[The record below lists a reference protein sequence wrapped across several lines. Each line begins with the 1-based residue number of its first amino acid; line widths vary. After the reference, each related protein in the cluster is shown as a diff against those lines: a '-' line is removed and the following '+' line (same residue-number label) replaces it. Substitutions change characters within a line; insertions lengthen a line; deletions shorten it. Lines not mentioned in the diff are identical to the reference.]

1 MFRNILYKLL
11 LFCIPFALFGNEINI
26 VPIANKNINYK
37 SKIYSHDVRLIQEN
51 QKFKCKKY
59 LNVIDL
65 KKNKYYALHYIA
77 KDRAICAEDVFIP
90 KSNTIRFKFGN
101 LEIEKEGTIVKET
114 EEYIKIKSLD
124 GTIDKI
130 YKDGRN

>member
-1 MFRNILYKLL
+1 MFHKFNLKFLIL
-11 LFCIPFALFGNEINI
+11 FFPFILVANEINI

-37 SKIYSHDVRLIQEN
+37 SKIYSYDVRLVQEN
-51 QKFKCKKY
+51 QKYKCKNY
-59 LNVIDL
+59 IDVITL
-65 KKNKYYALHYIA
+65 KKNKYFAQHYIA

-101 LEIEKEGTIVKET
+101 LEIEREGTIIKET
-114 EEYIKIKSLD
+114 EEYIKIKNFD

>member
-1 MFRNILYKLL
+1 MFRNFYLKFLL
-11 LFCIPFALFGNEINI
+11 SFFPIVLFSNEITV

-37 SKIYSHDVRLIQEN
+37 SKIYSYDVRLVQEN
-51 QKFKCKKY
+51 QKYKCKKY
-59 LNVIDL
+59 VDVITL
-65 KKNKYYALHYIA
+65 KKNKYFAQHYIA
-77 KDRAICAEDVFIP
+77 KDRTICAEDVFIP

-101 LEIEKEGTIVKET
+101 LEIEREGTVIKET
-114 EEYIKIKSLD
+114 DEYIKIKNFD

>member
-1 MFRNILYKLL
+1 MVKNICFNLL
-11 LFCIPFALFGNEINI
+11 LFFLPLTVIAGEINI
-26 VPIANKNINYK
+26 VPIANKSIQYK
-37 SKIYSHDVRLIQEN
+37 SKIYSYDVRLVQEN
-51 QKFKCKKY
+51 KKFKCKNY
-59 LNVIDL
+59 IDVITL
-65 KKNKYYALHYIA
+65 KKNRYFAQHYIA

-101 LEIEKEGTIVKET
+101 LEIERSGTIIKET
-114 EEYIKIKSLD
+114 DKYIKIKNFD

>member
-1 MFRNILYKLL
+1 MFQNIYIKLL
-11 LFCIPFALFGNEINI
+11 LCTFSLSVFAGEINI

-37 SKIYSHDVRLIQEN
+37 SKIYTYDIRLIQEN
-51 QKFKCKKY
+51 QKYKCKNY
-59 LNVIDL
+59 IDIITL
-65 KKNKYYALHYIA
+65 KKNKYFAQHYIA

-101 LEIEKEGTIVKET
+101 LEIEREGTILKET
-114 EEYIKIKSLD
+114 DEYIKIKNFD

>member
-1 MFRNILYKLL
+1 VFKNIYFKLL
-11 LFCIPFALFGNEINI
+11 LCFLPLVINANEINI

-37 SKIYSHDVRLIQEN
+37 SKIYNYDVRLIQEN
-51 QKFKCKKY
+51 QKFKCKNY
-59 LNVIDL
+59 IDVITL
-65 KKNKYYALHYIA
+65 KKNKYFAQHYIA

-90 KSNTIRFKFGN
+90 RSNTIRFKFGN
-101 LEIEKEGTIVKET
+101 LEIEREGTVIKET
-114 EEYIKIKSLD
+114 DEYIKIKNFD

>member
-1 MFRNILYKLL
+1 MFKNIYFKLL
-11 LFCIPFALFGNEINI
+11 LCFLPLVINANEINI

-37 SKIYSHDVRLIQEN
+37 SKIYSYDVRLIQEN
-51 QKFKCKKY
+51 QKFKCKNY
-59 LNVIDL
+59 IDVITL
-65 KKNKYYALHYIA
+65 KKNKYFAQHYIA

-90 KSNTIRFKFGN
+90 RSNTIRFKFGN
-101 LEIEKEGTIVKET
+101 LEIEREGTVIKET
-114 EEYIKIKSLD
+114 DEYIKIKNFD